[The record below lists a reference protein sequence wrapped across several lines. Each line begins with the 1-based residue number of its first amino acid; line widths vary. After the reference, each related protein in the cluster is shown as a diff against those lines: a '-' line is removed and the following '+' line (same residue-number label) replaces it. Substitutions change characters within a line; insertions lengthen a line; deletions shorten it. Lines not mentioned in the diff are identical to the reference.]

1 MSIYSD
7 LIQNPPKFD
16 IYVDATEVV
25 FTVVSSICDNV
36 SYIIF
41 KQFNNEFKIK
51 VRNEHALLSLSN
63 YQMKGDYVT
72 DLKWA
77 ADDQDWDSV
86 IDKINSGTCKIQSVR
101 SR

>member
-7 LIQNPPKFD
+7 LIQNPPKLE
-16 IYVDATEVV
+16 ICVDASEVV
-25 FTVVSSICDNV
+25 FTVVSSMCDNV
-36 SYIIF
+36 SYIAF

-51 VRNEHALLSLSN
+51 VRNEHTLLSLSN
-63 YQMKGDYVT
+63 YQMPGDYVT

-77 ADDQDWDSV
+77 ADDNDWDFV
-86 IDKINSGTCKIQSVR
+86 IDKINSGTCKIQSLR